1 MSFDNILTIIIEILD
16 FAFFAFFYPPNTRQ
30 ERYFT
35 DIYKAKKKQP
45 SFHFHLSQARTPNNV
60 PVPLL
65 STMLSTLSV
74 QRCEFQN
81 QTNIKWSKQSTTRR
95 SVMRKF
101 HLPHG
106 RTVATKAAG
115 FLFRVRDNEDDIF
128 QGYANGDF
136 DGLIMSDKFKWD
148 HELEIIRSMQITG
161 KAVSILGMDSPD
173 DFMPPTWI
181 EIMQLK
187 DAFIS
192 SGAKSVDYIHYE
204 DDSFKIDM

>member
-1 MSFDNILTIIIEILD
+1 MSFDNILESSSKYWISHFLHFLPPPTLTKKDILQI
-16 FAFFAFFYPPNTRQ
+16 FIKPRKNNHL
-30 ERYFT
+30 FT
-35 DIYKAKKKQP
+35 SNSPKHAYLV
-45 SFHFHLSQARTPNNV
+45 S
-60 PVPLL
+60 
-65 STMLSTLSV
+65 MLSTVSV

-81 QTNIKWSKQSTTRR
+81 QTNIKWSKQRSSTRR

-101 HLPHG
+101 RLPHG

-115 FLFRVRDNEDDIF
+115 FLFRVRDNDDDIF

-148 HELEIIRSMQITG
+148 HELEFIRSMQIAG

-204 DDSFKIDM
+204 DDSFKIDI

>member
-1 MSFDNILTIIIEILD
+1 
-16 FAFFAFFYPPNTRQ
+16 
-30 ERYFT
+30 
-35 DIYKAKKKQP
+35 
-45 SFHFHLSQARTPNNV
+45 
-60 PVPLL
+60 
-65 STMLSTLSV
+65 
-74 QRCEFQN
+74 
-81 QTNIKWSKQSTTRR
+81 
-95 SVMRKF
+95 MRKF
-101 HLPHG
+101 RLPHG

-115 FLFRVRDNEDDIF
+115 FLFRVRDNDDDIF

-148 HELEIIRSMQITG
+148 HELEFIRSMQIAG

-204 DDSFKIDM
+204 DDSFKIDI